1 MTDHAREQ
9 LLGHLLGALD
19 DAEQQQLD
27 SRLKSDPDFRR
38 EEVALR
44 QAMEPMLTQRPDFT
58 PPPGLAR
65 RTCEFVAAQVH
76 AKPTPSSRR
85 RPMTPEKAPP
95 SWISNVRWLD
105 VSIAVAVFFAAA
117 LLTIPA
123 IQTSR
128 FNSRVAVCQNN
139 FREVGRGLTQY
150 SEQHD
155 GRFPLLL
162 VQGNRGAS
170 GTFAQLLL
178 RDGLIERPGL
188 LICSSSPL
196 KDEEGFHVPTF
207 AEIQAAPLEKL
218 GDLWRSSAGTIAMH
232 MGDFSTGM
240 PRGTK
245 NRYRPTFAVLAD
257 APSSSLPGYQSTSHS
272 GRGLNVWFEDGH
284 VRFITSPKLPGDNIF
299 LNRRGRIGPGVD
311 RNDSV
316 IVAPGNAPIIFTGNG
331 K

>member
-1 MTDHAREQ
+1 MIDHAREQ

-19 DAEQQQLD
+19 DAEQQQVD
-27 SRLKSDPDFRR
+27 ARLKSDPDFRR

-44 QAMEPMLTQRPDFT
+44 RAMEPLLTQRPDFT
-58 PPPGLAR
+58 PPPGLAK
-65 RTCEFVAAQVH
+65 RTCEFVAVEVQS
-76 AKPTPSSRR
+76 KPTPFSRR
-85 RPMTPEKAPP
+85 RPMSPEKAPP

-128 FNSRVAVCQNN
+128 FNSRVTLCQEG
-139 FREVGRGLTQY
+139 FRKVGQGLTQY

-162 VQGNRGAS
+162 VQDDMNTS
-170 GTFAQLLL
+170 GTFSQVLL
-178 RDGLIERPGL
+178 RDGLIDQPNS
-188 LICSSSPL
+188 LICPSSPM

-207 AEIQAAPLEKL
+207 AEIQSAPLEKL
-218 GDLWRSSAGTIAMH
+218 GDLWRWSAGTLGMH
-232 MGDFSTGM
+232 MGDYSSGM
-240 PRGTK
+240 PRGTR

-257 APSSSLPGYQSTSHS
+257 APSSSLPGYQSASHG
-272 GRGLNVWFEDGH
+272 GRGQNVWFEDGH
-284 VRFITSPKLPGDNIF
+284 VRFITSPKLPNDNIF
-299 LNRRGRIGPGVD
+299 LNRQGRVGPGVD
-311 RNDSV
+311 HNDAV
-316 IVAPGNAPIIFTGNG
+316 IVVPSNTPIIFTGNG